1 MISRLRLP
9 SRGWKQP
16 LVKVARAGLI
26 SIPRCGRRRTV
37 DTTPDAYTLSF
48 HCSPR
53 SNHSSQSYLW
63 SWRCSNVTLKLRDS
77 TCDLF
82 GLSDIFSRV
91 VFVESGDETI
101 FNRKRDKTNSRMNQD
116 QEVPATTTD
125 LARLVRWEI
134 WKCHYFII
142 SQNLETN
149 SYKYFWDT
157 RSLSLHR
164 DILKL
169 GNTIIHNSKNK
180 TLLVE
185 CKSNGN

>member
-16 LVKVARAGLI
+16 LVRVARAGLI

-63 SWRCSNVTLKLRDS
+63 SWRRSNVTSTLRDS
-77 TCDLF
+77 SCDLF
-82 GLSDIFSRV
+82 GLSDISSRV
-91 VFVESGDETI
+91 IFVEPGDERFSI
-101 FNRKRDKTNSRMNQD
+101 GKKTRLTRMNQD

-134 WKCHYFII
+134 WKCYYFII
-142 SQNLETN
+142 SQNSETN

-157 RSLSLHR
+157 RSLSPR
-164 DILKL
+164 RY
-169 GNTIIHNSKNK
+169 T
-180 TLLVE
+180 
-185 CKSNGN
+185 